1 MQDQKS
7 QATETHGGG
16 WFRWELKFLGI
27 FLALISF
34 SNLIFSS
41 KTFALYTPTLSAS
54 VDKSDITVSGND
66 VLRFDKT
73 SFNLLTLI
81 VKTNNRTGYTAS
93 ISSETNDTS
102 LKNLESTSGAKIES
116 IAEDLPL
123 GDFTANTWGYK
134 MWSENTFKPIPP
146 VSSPVNIIQTTEGTG
161 YNASELRTINF
172 AMKLGDTLESGS
184 YTNKMIISVVANP
197 YEKKARINRG
207 YDFNT
212 SVGNLDKNQT
222 IVDRKGKRDNIYH
235 IKRSSIAKD
244 LIPADAVNIENGSTS
259 DYEVKIWFVPSEN
272 TAYYWTE
279 ADKITLSRD
288 SSFMFDRMS
297 KLQTIDLSGF
307 DTSES
312 EDMSRMFAASPE
324 LKSLDLSG
332 FNTSKVKNMTY
343 MFYDAGKIETLDL
356 SAFDTSNVTTM
367 HGLFNGM
374 RALKNLNI
382 SSFNTQNVTEMQE
395 MFQYNSSLTS
405 LDLSHFDTRK
415 VTNMRS
421 MFNEMSNVTSLD
433 LSSFDTSKV
442 ADMNHMFHLAS
453 KITNLNV
460 SSFNTSNVTN
470 MESMFSGLQELNSLN
485 VTNFDTSKVTNM
497 ASMFYN
503 TAKLTDLDVR
513 SFNTE
518 NVTNMRYMFS
528 FMMKLTTLDLSN
540 FRTDNVVDMESMF
553 NSAKVLLNLDLSKFN
568 TKNVTNMSYMFYK
581 MNKITDL
588 DLSSFNTQ
596 NVTDMGGM
604 FAYVTNLK
612 SLNLSNFNTRKVT
625 NMYSMFSSMTSLIT
639 LDLSSFDT
647 SNVTNM
653 DGMFYHANSL
663 VSLDLSNFNTSNVM
677 NVQGMFELGDEDTD
691 KDKLTVIYVNN
702 DFDTSK
708 ITIFTNMFKNRKK
721 LRGGNGSYFADPSM
735 ADKTWLRVDR
745 PGVQGYFTKKA

>member
-34 SNLIFSS
+34 SNLIFSN

-66 VLRFDKT
+66 VIRFDKT

-102 LKNLESTSGAKIES
+102 LKNLESISGAKIES

-222 IVDRKGKRDNIYH
+222 VIDGKGKRDNIYR

-272 TAYYWTE
+272 TVYYWTE
-279 ADKITLSRD
+279 ADKITLSKD
-288 SSFMFDRMS
+288 SSFMFDRMP

-307 DTSES
+307 DTSEA
-312 EDMSRMFAASPE
+312 ENMARMFSNSPE
-324 LKSLDLSG
+324 LKSLDFSG
-332 FNTSKVKNMTY
+332 FNTGKVKDFTY
-343 MFYDAGKIETLDL
+343 TFYDAKNIESLDL
-356 SAFDTSNVTTM
+356 SMFDTSSATTM
-367 HGLFNGM
+367 YGMFNGM
-374 RALKNLNI
+374 TALKNLNI
-382 SSFNTQNVTEMQE
+382 SSFNTRNVTEMQE

-405 LDLSHFDTRK
+405 LDLSRFDTRK
-415 VTNMRS
+415 VTSMKS
-421 MFNEMSNVTSLD
+421 MFYNLSNVTSLD
-433 LSSFDTSKV
+433 LSSFDTRNVKQMDNMFQGVSKV
-442 ADMNHMFHLAS
+442 PTLR
-453 KITNLNV
+453 LN
-460 SSFNTSNVTN
+460 N
-470 MESMFSGLQELNSLN
+470 
-485 VTNFDTSKVTNM
+485 
-497 ASMFYN
+497 
-503 TAKLTDLDVR
+503 
-513 SFNTE
+513 FNTE
-518 NVTNMRYMFS
+518 
-528 FMMKLTTLDLSN
+528 
-540 FRTDNVVDMESMF
+540 
-553 NSAKVLLNLDLSKFN
+553 KVE
-568 TKNVTNMSYMFYK
+568 NMS
-581 MNKITDL
+581 
-588 DLSSFNTQ
+588 
-596 NVTDMGGM
+596 GM
-604 FAYVTNLK
+604 FAYMDELEDLDV
-612 SLNLSNFNTRKVT
+612 SSFDTRKVT
-625 NMYSMFSSMTSLIT
+625 NMYGMFSGVKKLRSINVSNFNTSA
-639 LDLSSFDT
+639 
-647 SNVTNM
+647 VTNM
-653 DGMFYHANSL
+653 GYMFRNMAALENLDINNFNTSAVTNMNNMFSGMTNLRSLNLSNFDTVNVKDMGGMFHNMKTITEL
-663 VSLDLSNFNTSNVM
+663 NLSNFNTSNVL
-677 NVQGMFELGDEDTD
+677 GMEAMFYNMTALKTLDISNFDTSQVGSVKSIFATADGDNLER
-691 KDKLTVIYVNN
+691 IYVNN
-702 DFDTSK
+702 DFNTACLTSYMDY
-708 ITIFTNMFKNRKK
+708 TNMFTGRTK
-721 LRGGNGSYFADPSM
+721 LRGGNGSYLFDPASADL
-735 ADKTWLRVDR
+735 TWLRVDR
-745 PGVQGYFTKKA
+745 PGVQGYFTRKS

>member
-1 MQDQKS
+1 M
-7 QATETHGGG
+7 
-16 WFRWELKFLGI
+16 
-27 FLALISF
+27 ALISF
-34 SNLIFSS
+34 SNSIFS
-41 KTFALYTPTLSAS
+41 KNTFALYTPTLSAS
-54 VDKSDITVSGND
+54 VDSSDVTVSGND
-66 VLRFDKT
+66 VINTYSKT
-73 SFNLLTLI
+73 SFNSMNLT
-81 VKTNNRTGYTAS
+81 VKTNNRTGYTAV
-93 ISSETNDTS
+93 ISTETDDTS
-102 LKNLESTSGAKIES
+102 LKNLDSTLGAKIQS
-116 IAEDLPL
+116 ITGNLALNN
-123 GDFTANTWGYK
+123 FTANTWGYK
-134 MWSENTFKPIPP
+134 MGSENNFKPIPAASNP
-146 VSSPVNIIQTTEGTG
+146 SNIIQTAVGTG
-161 YNASELRTINF
+161 YNETNKINIG
-172 AMKLGDTLESGS
+172 MKLSDTLESGN
-184 YTNKMIISVVANP
+184 YTNKIIVSVVSNS

-279 ADKITLSRD
+279 ADKITLSKD

-307 DTSES
+307 DTSEA

-324 LKSLDLSG
+324 LKTLDLSG

-343 MFYDAGKIETLDL
+343 MFYDAGQIETLDL
-356 SAFDTSNVTTM
+356 SAFDTSSVTTM
-367 HGLFNGM
+367 YGLFNGM

-415 VTNMRS
+415 VINMEW
-421 MFNEMSNVTSLD
+421 MFKEMSNVVSLD

-442 ADMNHMFHLAS
+442 TDMYGMFQSAAKL
-453 KITNLNV
+453 TNLNV
-460 SSFNTSNVTN
+460 SSFNTSNVIN
-470 MESMFSGLQELNSLN
+470 MGMMFSGLQEL
-485 VTNFDTSKVTNM
+485 TS
-497 ASMFYN
+497 
-503 TAKLTDLDVR
+503 LDVR
-513 SFNTE
+513 NFNTE
-518 NVTNMRYMFS
+518 NVTNMM
-528 FMMKLTTLDLSN
+528 
-540 FRTDNVVDMESMF
+540 
-553 NSAKVLLNLDLSKFN
+553 
-568 TKNVTNMSYMFYK
+568 YMFYK
-581 MNKITDL
+581 MNKIIDL

-596 NVTDMGGM
+596 NVTDMSGM

-612 SLNLSNFNTRKVT
+612 SLNLANFNTRKVT

>member
-1 MQDQKS
+1 MQGQKS

-16 WFRWELKFLGI
+16 WFSWELKFLGL

-34 SNLIFSS
+34 SNLVFSHN
-41 KTFALYTPTLSAS
+41 TFALYTPTLSAS
-54 VDKSDITVSGND
+54 VDNSDVTVSGND
-66 VLRFDKT
+66 VINTYSKT
-73 SFNLLTLI
+73 SFNSMNLT
-81 VKTNNRTGYTAS
+81 VKTNNRTGYTAA

-197 YEKKARINRG
+197 YEKKARIERG
-207 YDFNT
+207 YDFNV

-222 IVDRKGKRDNIYH
+222 VNGRGKGQRDNIYH
-235 IKRSSIAKD
+235 IKRSLVARNLVPS
-244 LIPADAVNIENGSTS
+244 DAVNIENGNTS

-272 TAYYWTE
+272 TVYYWTE
-279 ADKITLSRD
+279 ADKITLSKD

-367 HGLFNGM
+367 YGLFNEM

-382 SSFNTQNVTEMQE
+382 SSFNTQNVTEMQK

-415 VTNMRS
+415 VTNMRW
-421 MFNEMSNVTSLD
+421 MFNEMSNVVSLD

-442 ADMNHMFHLAS
+442 TDMYGMFRSAAKL
-453 KITNLNV
+453 TNLNV
-460 SSFNTSNVTN
+460 SSFNTSNVIN
-470 MESMFSGLQELNSLN
+470 MGMMFSGLQEL
-485 VTNFDTSKVTNM
+485 TS
-497 ASMFYN
+497 
-503 TAKLTDLDVR
+503 LDVR
-513 SFNTE
+513 NFNTE
-518 NVTNMRYMFS
+518 NVTNMM
-528 FMMKLTTLDLSN
+528 
-540 FRTDNVVDMESMF
+540 
-553 NSAKVLLNLDLSKFN
+553 
-568 TKNVTNMSYMFYK
+568 YMFYK
-581 MNKITDL
+581 MNKIIDL

-596 NVTDMGGM
+596 NVTDMSGM

-612 SLNLSNFNTRKVT
+612 SFNLANFNTKKVT
-625 NMYSMFSSMTSLIT
+625 NMYSMFSSMTSLT
-639 LDLSSFDT
+639 ALDLSSFNT
-647 SNVTNM
+647 QNVTDM
-653 DGMFYHANSL
+653 SGMFYHANSL
-663 VSLDLSNFNTSNVM
+663 TSLDLSNFDTSNVM
-677 NVQGMFELGDEDTD
+677 NMQSMFELGDEDTD
-691 KDKLTVIYVNN
+691 KDKLAVIYVNN
-702 DFDTSK
+702 DFNTSK
-708 ITIFTNMFKNRKK
+708 VTIFTNMFKNRKK
-721 LRGGNGSYFADPSM
+721 LRGGNGSYLANPAT

-745 PGVQGYFTKKA
+745 PGVQGYFTRKS

>member
-1 MQDQKS
+1 MQGQKS

-16 WFRWELKFLGI
+16 WFSWELKFLGL

-34 SNLIFSS
+34 SNLVFSHN
-41 KTFALYTPTLSAS
+41 TFALYTPTLSAS
-54 VDKSDITVSGND
+54 VDNSDVTVSGND
-66 VLRFDKT
+66 VINTYSKT
-73 SFNLLTLI
+73 SFNSMNLT
-81 VKTNNRTGYTAS
+81 VKTNNRTGYTAA

-197 YEKKARINRG
+197 YEKKARIERG
-207 YDFNT
+207 YDFNV

-222 IVDRKGKRDNIYH
+222 VNGRGKGQRDNIYH
-235 IKRSSIAKD
+235 IKRSLVARNLVPS
-244 LIPADAVNIENGSTS
+244 DAVNIENGNTS

-272 TAYYWTE
+272 TVYYWTE
-279 ADKITLSRD
+279 ADKITLSKD

-367 HGLFNGM
+367 YGLFNEM

-382 SSFNTQNVTEMQE
+382 SSFNTQNVTEMQK

-415 VTNMRS
+415 VTNMRW
-421 MFNEMSNVTSLD
+421 MFNEMSNVVSLD

-442 ADMNHMFHLAS
+442 TDMYGMFQSAAKL
-453 KITNLNV
+453 TNLNV
-460 SSFNTSNVTN
+460 SSFNTSNVIN
-470 MESMFSGLQELNSLN
+470 MGMMFSGLQEL
-485 VTNFDTSKVTNM
+485 TS
-497 ASMFYN
+497 
-503 TAKLTDLDVR
+503 LDVR
-513 SFNTE
+513 NFNTE
-518 NVTNMRYMFS
+518 NVTNMM
-528 FMMKLTTLDLSN
+528 
-540 FRTDNVVDMESMF
+540 
-553 NSAKVLLNLDLSKFN
+553 
-568 TKNVTNMSYMFYK
+568 YMFYK
-581 MNKITDL
+581 MNKIIDL

-596 NVTDMGGM
+596 NVTDMSGM

-612 SLNLSNFNTRKVT
+612 SFNLANFNTKKVT
-625 NMYSMFSSMTSLIT
+625 NMYSMFSSMTSLT
-639 LDLSSFDT
+639 ALDLSSFDT

-663 VSLDLSNFNTSNVM
+663 TSLDLSNFDTSNVM
-677 NVQGMFELGDEDTD
+677 NMQSMFELGDEDTD
-691 KDKLTVIYVNN
+691 KDKLAVIYVNN
-702 DFDTSK
+702 DFNTSK
-708 ITIFTNMFKNRKK
+708 VTIFTNMFKNRKK
-721 LRGGNGSYFADPSM
+721 LRGGNGSYLANPAT

-745 PGVQGYFTKKA
+745 PGVQGYFTRKS

>member
-1 MQDQKS
+1 MQGQKS
-7 QATETHGGG
+7 QITTPHGGG
-16 WFRWELKFLGI
+16 RFKWELKFLGL
-27 FLALISF
+27 FLTFISF
-34 SNLIFSS
+34 SNLIFSDN
-41 KTFALYTPTLSAS
+41 TFALYTPILSAS
-54 VDKSDITVSGND
+54 VDNSDVTISGND
-66 VLRFDKT
+66 VINSYSKMSLN
-73 SFNLLTLI
+73 SMNLT
-81 VKTNNRTGYTAS
+81 VKTNNRTGYTAA
-93 ISSETNDTS
+93 ISTETDDTS
-102 LKNLESTSGAKIES
+102 LKNLDSTLGAKIQS
-116 IAEDLPL
+116 ITENLALNN
-123 GDFTANTWGYK
+123 FTANTWGYK
-134 MWSENTFKPIPP
+134 MGSENNFKPIPAASNP
-146 VSSPVNIIQTTEGTG
+146 SNIIQTAVGTG
-161 YNASELRTINF
+161 YNETNKINIG
-172 AMKLGDTLESGS
+172 MKLSDTLESGN
-184 YTNKMIISVVANP
+184 YTNKIIVSVVSNS